1 TGAGTGTGMSFALAG
16 FESTDGHGQGSGNSA
31 GASWD
36 GTGGK
41 DDLASSKIKASA
53 SSSDGGI
60 GPREGSFYTTG
71 TPSDPV
77 NLINLVVLL
86 IGFLAIVILIW
97 HAFQRVLKESNNKRE
112 RSKWQVDKEAKSNA
126 RNLKVFGRAG

>member
-1 TGAGTGTGMSFALAG
+1 MSFALAG
-16 FESTDGHGQGSGNSA
+16 LEGTEGHGQGSGNSA

-36 GTGGK
+36 GTGGEYGQ
-41 DDLASSKIKASA
+41 ASSNTGAGAASG
-53 SSSDGGI
+53 DGEF
-60 GPREGSFYTTG
+60 GPREGSYYSTG

-97 HAFQRVLKESNNKRE
+97 HAFQRILKESGSKSE
-112 RSKWQVDKEAKSNA
+112 RSKWRDDKEAKSNA
-126 RNLKVFGRAG
+126 RNLKVFGRTA